1 MEINRSNIK
10 YIEWRTTE
18 DLHEDIVNCISELR
32 FIRDEQQFLED
43 LIRSYTMDLLG
54 GDLYEKSKEVIGK
67 LSDSRKALTPL
78 QRKLIAHNNNLE
90 VLLDENDIPCE
101 IEDYKEDHYQLMF
114 EVASYYSKFKKVKR
128 RIFNLIKKIMKD
140 AKQKRLLN

>member
-1 MEINRSNIK
+1 
-10 YIEWRTTE
+10 
-18 DLHEDIVNCISELR
+18 
-32 FIRDEQQFLED
+32 
-43 LIRSYTMDLLG
+43 MDLLG

-78 QRKLIAHNNNLE
+78 QRKLIAHSNNLE
-90 VLLDENDIPCE
+90 VLLDDNDIPCE

-114 EVASYYSKFKKVKR
+114 EVVAYYSKFKKVKR

-140 AKQKRLLN
+140 AKLKRLLN